1 MKIAVCDDDNAA
13 LSQLSRYI
21 REYAGKNLLDYTVL
35 KFDSGELLLEA
46 AAVDPDIRIL
56 FLDIYMT
63 PLSGME
69 LAQKLR
75 DRGNECAIIFVTV
88 STDHYAGSYEVNAVH
103 YLVKPITCDRIDAAM
118 ARCGQ
123 LLSATARCASFLSGG
138 EELRIPLNQ
147 IRFAEVFRNRTVIHA
162 ESLISLRC
170 TLENTARQLDDP
182 RFLRIHR
189 SYLLNMDYIARRC
202 GNDILLKTGEMVP
215 LSRAGEKI
223 FEREYGRY
231 LTSSMTGG
239 IL

>member
-1 MKIAVCDDDNAA
+1 MKIAVCDDDREV
-13 LSQLSRYI
+13 LSRLSRYI

-35 KFDSGELLLEA
+35 EFESGELLLEA
-46 AAVDPDIRIL
+46 AAADPDIRIL

-69 LAQKLR
+69 LAEKLR
-75 DRGNECAIIFVTV
+75 DSGNECAIIFVTI

-103 YLVKPITCDRIDAAM
+103 YLVKPITSDRIDAAM

-123 LLSATARCASFLSGG
+123 FLSASAKCATFLSGG
-138 EELRIPLNQ
+138 KELRIPLNQ
-147 IRFAEVFRNRTVIHA
+147 IRFVEVFRNRTVIHA
-162 ESLISLRC
+162 GSLISLRC
-170 TLENTARQLDDP
+170 TLENAARQLDDP
-182 RFLRIHR
+182 RFLRTHR
-189 SYLLNMDYIARRC
+189 SYLVNMDYIARQC
-202 GNDILLKTGEMVP
+202 GNDILLKTGETVP

-231 LTSSMTGG
+231 LTNSMTGG